1 MKSSYKM
8 SVREMDRVND
18 LIDVAAKISR
28 LNLSESE
35 RALAY
40 FRYIQTNAPEDFR
53 GYAHNFDELI
63 RGAENIGTLTRIRE
77 CALAARREL
86 TDS

>member
-1 MKSSYKM
+1 MKPSKKM

-18 LIDVAAKISR
+18 LIEFTSAISR

-40 FRYIQTNAPEDFR
+40 FRYVQENAPDDFR
-53 GYAHNFDELI
+53 RYAHNFDELV
-63 RGAENIGTLTRIRE
+63 RSAESVVALTRIRE
-77 CALAARREL
+77 CALEARRAL
-86 TDS
+86 A

>member
-1 MKSSYKM
+1 MKNAIKM

-18 LIDVAAKISR
+18 LIDITTKINR

-40 FRYIQTNAPEDFR
+40 FRYIQTNAPDDFR
-53 GYAHNFDELI
+53 DYAHNFNELI
-63 RGAENIGTLTRIRE
+63 RCADNIGTLTRIRE